1 MALQQQQLARE
12 VDEIPQRMGW
22 DLTWHLASWNCAKVK
37 TSGFDHERTTQ
48 ETIQIPRSSVGKGV

>member
-1 MALQQQQLARE
+1 
-12 VDEIPQRMGW
+12 MGS

-37 TSGFDHERTTQ
+37 TSGYDHERTTQ